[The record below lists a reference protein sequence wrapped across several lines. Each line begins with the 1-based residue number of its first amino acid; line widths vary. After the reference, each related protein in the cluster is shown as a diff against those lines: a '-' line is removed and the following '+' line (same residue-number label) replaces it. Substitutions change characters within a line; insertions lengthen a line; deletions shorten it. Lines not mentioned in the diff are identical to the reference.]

1 MLVTMLV
8 VILEKNKLLFLNFT
22 KKLLAMVKVAQIIFN
37 LLKIKL
43 MLTLLLVFDLCAGQ
57 VMEWKS
63 RKNLDLWYMIRKC
76 FYEDNDD
83 DNDDYSDDDIK
94 VIFLH
99 TWFLRRLWVK

>member
-1 MLVTMLV
+1 
-8 VILEKNKLLFLNFT
+8 
-22 KKLLAMVKVAQIIFN
+22 
-37 LLKIKL
+37 

-83 DNDDYSDDDIK
+83 DNDDYSDNEQK
-94 VIFLH
+94 
-99 TWFLRRLWVK
+99 KS